1 MIYNATNQELV
12 RTNTLT
18 KGAIVMIDA
27 TPFRQYYATKYGK
40 VMGQKKGKSV
50 PKADQVNAASA
61 LAQPLIFAFSFF

>member
-18 KGAIVMIDA
+18 KGAIVMVDA

-40 VMGQKKGKSV
+40 VMGTKKGKSI
-50 PKADQVNAASA
+50 PKADSVS
-61 LAQPLIFAFSFF
+61 